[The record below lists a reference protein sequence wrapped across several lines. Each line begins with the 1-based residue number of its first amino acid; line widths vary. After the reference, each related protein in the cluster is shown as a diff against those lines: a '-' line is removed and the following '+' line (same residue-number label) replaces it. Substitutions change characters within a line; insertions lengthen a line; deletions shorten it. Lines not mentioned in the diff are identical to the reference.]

1 MRVQLLYFDGCP
13 NAAKALDDIN
23 AALAGEGLRVTV
35 ERIRVRNSSHARRLR
50 FLGSP
55 SVRVD
60 GRDVEPEARSRTD
73 YGFMCRTY
81 FSGGERGGTPSYEQ
95 IVRALRDSAGRTL
108 PGGGTVTDRSLP

>member
-13 NAAKALDDIN
+13 NAAKALEELN
-23 AALAGEGLRVTV
+23 AVLAGEGFQVAV
-35 ERIRVRNSSHARRLR
+35 ERIKVRNSSHARRLR

-55 SVRVD
+55 SIRVD

-81 FSGGERGGTPSYEQ
+81 PSTEGVASGPSREQ
-95 IVRALRDSAGRTL
+95 IARAMRESA
-108 PGGGTVTDRSLP
+108 